1 MTNIGQTLCLVCG
14 QISCEQVFYYS
25 TLNVAIT
32 IAKNW
37 RNQYAVF
44 ASTSDGKTLFVQLH
58 EKPTIDKDTGT
69 ILKLKLELAVRGNS
83 TPHSVT
89 LHARNRICPHCLRKG
104 HITQLSPLAGQAPTF
119 YIGLLGLPSVGK
131 SVLLNAAFTGK
142 VVSILNQAL
151 HGCKLETG
159 VSQESLQIDA
169 TQLSADAMGL
179 LKTVRVVATN
189 GKLVAVLHFKDSP
202 GELFDPEKYGSKA
215 FENHFETFGQCD
227 ALLYVAD
234 HHQVQAEGLPQGTLP
249 WDPDRFLQELPRNLP
264 TAVVLTKTDQL
275 VEYLPLR
282 NSSGDVLLNRASPIF
297 RTIREQEIPQQM
309 LLARH
314 LLLQMLPSVAVSSL
328 SSNELAGYF
337 FVSSG
342 RERKDKTF
350 DYNVGYNQHLP
361 FLFLLNALGLGS
373 FLREEGV

>member
-1 MTNIGQTLCLVCG
+1 MTNIGKTLCLVCG

-32 IAKNW
+32 VAKNW
-37 RNQYAVF
+37 RNQYATF

-69 ILKLKLELAVRGNS
+69 ILKLKLELAVRGNN

-104 HITQLSPLAGQAPTF
+104 HITQLPPLAGQAPTF

-189 GKLVAVLHFKDSP
+189 GKLVADLKPLKTTLKHSVSAMRFFTWRIITKCRQRGCHKVRYP
-202 GELFDPEKYGSKA
+202 
-215 FENHFETFGQCD
+215 
-227 ALLYVAD
+227 
-234 HHQVQAEGLPQGTLP
+234 GTLTAFCKN
-249 WDPDRFLQELPRNLP
+249 FLVTFRPR
-264 TAVVLTKTDQL
+264 
-275 VEYLPLR
+275 
-282 NSSGDVLLNRASPIF
+282 
-297 RTIREQEIPQQM
+297 
-309 LLARH
+309 
-314 LLLQMLPSVAVSSL
+314 
-328 SSNELAGYF
+328 
-337 FVSSG
+337 
-342 RERKDKTF
+342 
-350 DYNVGYNQHLP
+350 
-361 FLFLLNALGLGS
+361 
-373 FLREEGV
+373 

>member
-32 IAKNW
+32 VAKNW
-37 RNQYAVF
+37 RNQYAAF

-69 ILKLKLELAVRGNS
+69 ILKLKLE
-83 TPHSVT
+83 
-89 LHARNRICPHCLRKG
+89 
-104 HITQLSPLAGQAPTF
+104 LAGQAPTF

-189 GKLVAVLHFKDSP
+189 GKPQSAALWKPNRD
-202 GELFDPEKYGSKA
+202 DPLGR
-215 FENHFETFGQCD
+215 
-227 ALLYVAD
+227 
-234 HHQVQAEGLPQGTLP
+234 QA
-249 WDPDRFLQELPRNLP
+249 
-264 TAVVLTKTDQL
+264 
-275 VEYLPLR
+275 
-282 NSSGDVLLNRASPIF
+282 AS
-297 RTIREQEIPQQM
+297 
-309 LLARH
+309 
-314 LLLQMLPSVAVSSL
+314 
-328 SSNELAGYF
+328 
-337 FVSSG
+337 
-342 RERKDKTF
+342 
-350 DYNVGYNQHLP
+350 
-361 FLFLLNALGLGS
+361 
-373 FLREEGV
+373 